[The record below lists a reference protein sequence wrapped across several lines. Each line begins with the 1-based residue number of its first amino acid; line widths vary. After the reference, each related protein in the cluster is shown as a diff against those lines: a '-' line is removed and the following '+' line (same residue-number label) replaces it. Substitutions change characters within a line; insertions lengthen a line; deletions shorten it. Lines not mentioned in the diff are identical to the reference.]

1 MAMVMKVCKG
11 CGKKEKM
18 AAGATM
24 CADCAKKAKGK
35 KK

>member
-1 MAMVMKVCKG
+1 MAMKTCPECGMKKP
-11 CGKKEKM
+11 M
-18 AAGATM
+18 AAGAKM